1 MNGSYQKLNGF
12 RSVRCE
18 KEQAADLSPRWAF
31 GDYIILERLF
41 FLFGGRFCTYFFSAL
56 FRWLC
61 FQWCFPIFSLSFL
74 PHTHTHTQYR
84 LFAEKVKTSRKTEQ
98 YQNNSHLSCF
108 EKWLKI
114 FCKASVFG
122 LSPLDARWLAACLLG
137 PAVVNVWEIKRG
149 ANWRQV
155 KKPSESLSSTYAHGT
170 VRISHW
176 NRIAFILKYQ
186 LRERR
191 TMAIHIA
198 AFI

>member
-1 MNGSYQKLNGF
+1 M
-12 RSVRCE
+12 
-18 KEQAADLSPRWAF
+18 LSMVF
-31 GDYIILERLF
+31 SH
-41 FLFGGRFCTYFFSAL
+41 FLSL
-56 FRWLC
+56 
-61 FQWCFPIFSLSFL
+61 IFAT
-74 PHTHTHTQYR
+74 HTHTHNIVSSQKKWKRAAKLNNIKIIPIWVVLKNDWKYFVKR
-84 LFAEKVKTSRKTEQ
+84 LF
-98 YQNNSHLSCF
+98 L
-108 EKWLKI
+108 
-114 FCKASVFG
+114 VFRH
-122 LSPLDARWLAACLLG
+122 SMLDARWLAACLLG

>member
-1 MNGSYQKLNGF
+1 MVASVHIFF
-12 RSVRCE
+12 RHF
-18 KEQAADLSPRWAF
+18 L
-31 GDYIILERLF
+31 GDYAF
-41 FLFGGRFCTYFFSAL
+41 NGV
-56 FRWLC
+56 
-61 FQWCFPIFSLSFL
+61 FPFSLSHFC
-74 PHTHTHTQYR
+74 HTHTHNIVSSQKKWKRAAKLNNIKIIPIWVVLKNDWKYFVKR
-84 LFAEKVKTSRKTEQ
+84 LF
-98 YQNNSHLSCF
+98 L
-108 EKWLKI
+108 
-114 FCKASVFG
+114 VFRH
-122 LSPLDARWLAACLLG
+122 SMLDARWLAACLLG